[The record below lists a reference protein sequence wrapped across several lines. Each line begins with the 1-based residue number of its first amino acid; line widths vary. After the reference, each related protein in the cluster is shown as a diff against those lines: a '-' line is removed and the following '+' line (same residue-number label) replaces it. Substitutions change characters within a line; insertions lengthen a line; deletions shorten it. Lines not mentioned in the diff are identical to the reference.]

1 MNKINLLVLGAMVI
15 GLCNCGDDG
24 PETGETATP
33 PPTPCELDFADCAP
47 AIYNFYCYNKG
58 PTKNHHVIGGV
69 PIEPELYNA
78 CADVDPAGDWE
89 DAARAACSARCQNI
103 SEAGFECKPENFS
116 SVEPPVSRQT
126 CSSEE
131 TLNTLVIEQTFGA
144 LAAADVADLPCDLWD
159 DCSDEFSVAAQE
171 ALSTPPTSAVRYTA
185 DTLLETVPMSSLITV
200 QGNAPSSPTTQILS
214 GEAAYTAYACSAAAC
229 PIYLPQLELAA
240 NGAFSATISVGPVAP
255 TVTKTF
261 TDVEISLKQ
270 PTMGIWLPNFE
281 YVIFPPDS
289 LVFNVSGTVSGT
301 ELAGENGPYVGEHIV
316 RGYVFGT
323 LDGGLTISAQGE
335 HSLVDFN
342 LYAEFAPE

>member
-1 MNKINLLVLGAMVI
+1 MNKLNLLVLGAMVI

-24 PETGETATP
+24 DPVTSHTAPQIQDTCETNFELCP
-33 PPTPCELDFADCAP
+33 PDT
-47 AIYNFYCYNKG
+47 YNFFCWNQG
-58 PTKNHHVIGGV
+58 PTKNHHVIGGIT
-69 PIEPELYNA
+69 IEPEFYNA
-78 CADVDPAGDWE
+78 CVYVDPSVTWDTE
-89 DAARAACSARCQNI
+89 VRAACSARCEN
-103 SEAGFECKPENFS
+103 SEPGFVCNPMNFS
-116 SVEPPVSRQT
+116 SVEPPDNRQT
-126 CSSEE
+126 CE
-131 TLNTLVIEQTFGA
+131 TTSTMNASVIEQVLGA
-144 LAAADVADLPCDLWD
+144 PAAADAEDLPCEPGD
-159 DCSDEFSVAAQE
+159 DCLDYFSLAAQQ

-185 DTLLETVPMSSLITV
+185 DTLLETVPMASLVTV
-200 QGNAPSSPTTQILS
+200 QGNAPSSPSTQTLS
-214 GEAAYTAYACSAAAC
+214 GEAAYTATACGFDAC
-229 PIYLPQLELAA
+229 PIYLPQLDLAA
-240 NGAFSATISVGPVAP
+240 NGTFSATISVGPVAP

-301 ELAGENGPYVGEHIV
+301 ELAGENGPYNGEHIV

-323 LDGGLTISAQGE
+323 LDGGLTLSAQGE